1 MTQEERRIIV
11 DLRTRMEHNLKTCI
25 LPFLD
30 QIYD

>member
-25 LPFLD
+25 LLD

>member
-25 LPFLD
+25 LPLSL
-30 QIYD
+30 IHI

>member
-25 LPFLD
+25 LPFGPD
-30 QIYD
+30 I